1 MINAAIDNALITYTK
16 KATGINKVLWAYP
29 NAPEEQG
36 DFVVL
41 TLLNLTNVNGV
52 KSESGYFAKTA
63 TIRFDVFTENDD
75 HILRTN
81 DLVDELDN
89 EDAQLELHKS
99 GVIGIKELNDVTD
112 TTFID
117 KAYHKFRA
125 FVDVRFGVT
134 LQKTW
139 NYGTIERISGT
150 LLDLP
155 FDVAIE
161 QPPEQEENE

>member
-1 MINAAIDNALITYTK
+1 MINTTIDNALIAYAQ

-36 DFVVL
+36 DYVVL
-41 TLLNLTNVNGV
+41 TLLNLANANGAR
-52 KSESGYFAKTA
+52 SESGYFAKIA

-75 HILRTN
+75 HILRAN

-89 EDAQLELHKS
+89 EDTQLELYKS
-99 GVIGIKELNDVTD
+99 GVAGIKELNNVTD

-125 FVDVRFGVT
+125 FVDVRFGAT

-139 NYGTIERISGT
+139 NYETIERISGT
-150 LLDLP
+150 LLGLP

-161 QPPEQEENE
+161 TPEQEEKE